1 MSANYRCSHCD
12 TSYKSSELL
21 KNHRAYMRRAGKLVG
36 HELKAGE
43 SIAVSKAGSQVD
55 PKEKKK
61 MDDFNGIDLPMERFV
76 KD

>member
-1 MSANYRCSHCD
+1 
-12 TSYKSSELL
+12 
-21 KNHRAYMRRAGKLVG
+21 MRRAGKLVG